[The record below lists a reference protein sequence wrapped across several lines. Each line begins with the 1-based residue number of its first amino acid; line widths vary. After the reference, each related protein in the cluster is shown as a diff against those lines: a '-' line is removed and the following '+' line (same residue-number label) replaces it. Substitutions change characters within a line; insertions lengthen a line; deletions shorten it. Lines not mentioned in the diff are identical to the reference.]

1 MFIQSQQLVTCN
13 IGNDGNSAPSSGGTS
28 TAFLGAPKKRRAVDY
43 YNSSNN
49 PDLAFVVDNGHHQS
63 HFATTVN
70 LAAEDQQGELGRD
83 SPNGQPFVRASTI
96 KLLDTYQRCGQKRK
110 TWSAGGTAV
119 GNAAERVESLAPS
132 DSNTTDEQQH
142 PPAGGGPTTAQHGS
156 KTQQPAAQQQAAA
169 QQHQPA
175 AQAAQGAQGGATA
188 ATGPPA
194 AQAQPNPQP
203 QGKKKCSGSGADG
216 DYQLVQHEVLYS
228 MTNQYEVLEF
238 LGRGTFGQVVKCWKK
253 GTNEIVAI
261 KILKNHPSYARQGQI
276 EVSILSRLSQENADE
291 FNFVRAYECFQHK
304 THTCLVFEMLE
315 QNLYDFLKQNKFSPL
330 PLKYIRPILQQ
341 VLTALLKLKQL
352 GLIHADLK
360 PENIMLVD
368 PVRQPY
374 RVKVIDFG
382 SASHVSKAVC
392 NTYLQ
397 SRYYRAPEIILGLP
411 FCEAIDMWSLG
422 CVVAELFLGWP
433 LYPGSSEYDQIR
445 YISQTQGLPTE
456 HMLNNASK
464 TTKFFYRDMDSTY
477 PFWRLKTPEEHEAE
491 TGIKSK
497 EARKYIFNCLDDIGQ
512 VNVPTDLEGGQLL
525 AEKVDRKEF
534 IDLLKRMLTMD
545 QVERRTTPGEALNH
559 PFVRLA
565 HLIDYAHC
573 NNVKASVQMMEV
585 CRRNDYSTSSAA
597 SHHQPAQ
604 QAPSL
609 VANFVPNSNGN
620 VTFTI
625 NNQLTN
631 QVQRLVRDR
640 SGYDNLYQI
649 YNGRTVGRQYATSA
663 RADPFQHQLVSSILC
678 PAGYQGMGGSP
689 AKHVTVVQQP
699 PLQIQPPILS
709 QPGQQQYV
717 PVSVVE
723 PTGRQMLLTNAVQ
736 TSWPTN
742 RQQMAIVP
750 SWQQIPPQHA
760 AIQQPLLSEAEWGR
774 PLLVDSS
781 AILQEQRPVFPVD
794 VTTEV
799 FNPALVEHTGSWST
813 SKRSSRPH
821 HAQQPAPH
829 HSHHHLMVPTHH
841 RSQHDKKEQTQLS
854 PVKKRV
860 KEGTPP
866 SEQLYSVGSS
876 RRNHSPNVPS
886 HWHNNG
892 HHQVSSQDH
901 HTQTH
906 NNYHT
911 HHHHHHHHGTGSG
924 KNQHT
929 ITINDTPSPAVSVIT
944 ISDSEDEGSHGKK
957 TVHTNTV
964 ANQQSQTNQSH
975 HASSRK
981 NVISCVSV
989 QDSDN
994 EERSSSKIHNTQ
1006 HSSHHQSQQQQPYNA
1021 QPVIKNEPSCHST
1034 PHYASQKKRLLA
1046 KAQSECMLNVATKQ
1060 EPGTEYYGQ
1069 HCSSACKEQPSSA
1082 QSYSHYSGSH
1092 MGGHDQQNYQSSS
1105 GAEKRVSW
1113 APPVAHNTSSS
1124 HSRRHSAV
1132 PVVNLREYNVAPQAH
1147 GDYVQPPAAH
1157 SSGRD
1162 QHLLAP
1168 PGKGWGPPQA
1178 IPQTYRHGTAHL
1190 SPQPLAAAPRLS
1202 PQHPL
1207 AAAAG
1212 QPLYHQTELYR
1223 RPVYVTTTQPAA
1235 YLSATHQVAPAG
1247 LSPSRFTNLSYRP
1260 AQDSHSDH
1268 VATVNFHSIRDLI
1281 KCGTDTVDIVHAD
1294 SEHDLSQCSTD
1305 KIYVHADSALD
1316 LSRFGTD
1323 HVDTVYFDSEHNL
1336 SRRGT
1341 DNKYVYADSEQDLSK
1356 CGTDHVDTVHF
1367 YSERDLS
1374 QCGTDKIYVH
1384 ADSALD
1390 LSQFGTDHVDTV
1402 YFDSERDPGQCGT
1415 DKIYVYADSEQ
1426 DLSQCGTDKIYVH
1439 ADPAQD
1445 LSQFD
1450 TDHVDTV
1457 HDDSERDQSQCGTVK
1472 IYVHANSAQ
1481 DLSQLGTDHVD
1492 TVHFD
1497 TERDLSQCGID
1508 KVYVYADS
1516 EEYLSQCGT
1525 DKIDV
1530 HADSAQDLS
1539 QFATDH
1545 VDTVHYDSERD
1556 LSQCG
1561 TDKIYAH
1568 ADSAQDLNQF
1578 GTDHVD
1584 TVHFDSE
1591 RDLSQCGIDK
1601 IYVRAD
1607 SEQDLSQCGVDKTY
1621 IRGDSEQDLSQ
1632 CGTDKIYVH
1641 ADSAQDLSQFGTDH
1655 VDTVHYDSERD
1666 LSQCG
1671 TDKICVHA
1679 DSAQDLSQFGTDRVD
1694 TVYFDSERDP
1704 SQCGTDKIYVYADSE
1719 RDLSQCGTDKIYVH
1733 ADSAQDLSQFGT
1745 DHVDTVHFDSDR
1757 DLGQCGTDKIDVYAE
1772 SVQDLSQFGTVH
1784 VDTVHFDSDHDLSQ
1798 CDNDKID
1805 NVRFE
1810 SEYSFVQFDTD
1821 RDSIDGDFELH
1832 TPPYNTS
1839 PFTEDG
1845 DDEYLPMNLSK
1856 KRKLK

>member
-1 MFIQSQQLVTCN
+1 MFNDFYDIMLNLKSDTKNDYDVEKYGNAQEGMHDMFIQSQQLVT
-13 IGNDGNSAPSSGGTS
+13 T
-28 TAFLGAPKKRRAVDY
+28 
-43 YNSSNN
+43 NSSNN
-49 PDLAFVVDNGHHQS
+49 GQVQQLHQQQHSHHQLHHQQHQQKKRKVES
-63 HFATTVN
+63 IANHNSTSTGVIG
-70 LAAEDQQGELGRD
+70 AECPGGGSNSSNGVDQQLVDAVFAVTGGGQFARAGLTSHAPGA
-83 SPNGQPFVRASTI
+83 SPGVNSQHQQPFVRASTI

-110 TWSAGGTAV
+110 STWSPEGNGDSCGGDLVTRTAASTN
-119 GNAAERVESLAPS
+119 NA
-132 DSNTTDEQQH
+132 NQQQQH
-142 PPAGGGPTTAQHGS
+142 STSISFGPSNGQQQQQQQQQSATGGVTASAQTIPSTTNLSGGLELGGGGAQASTTTAHG
-156 KTQQPAAQQQAAA
+156 KVQAA
-169 QQHQPA
+169 P
-175 AQAAQGAQGGATA
+175 GAN
-188 ATGPPA
+188 
-194 AQAQPNPQP
+194 NPQP
-203 QGKKKCSGSGADG
+203 QGTGSGSDG

-304 THTCLVFEMLE
+304 NHTCLVFEMLE

-565 HLIDYAHC
+565 HLVDYAHC

-585 CRRNDYSTSSAA
+585 CRRNDYSTPTAG

-649 YNGRTVGRQYATSA
+649 YNGRTVGRQYATAS

-794 VTTEV
+794 VTAEV
-799 FNPALVEHTGSWST
+799 YNQAIVEHPAPGNWGAPT
-813 SKRSSRPH
+813 SKRGSKNH
-821 HAQQPAPH
+821 HVGQSGSH
-829 HSHHHLMVPTHH
+829 HNHHLMVPTHH
-841 RSQHDKKEQTQLS
+841 RSHHDKKEQTQLS

-866 SEQLYSVGSS
+866 SEQLSYGGGGG
-876 RRNHSPNVPS
+876 RRNHSPGGG
-886 HWHNNG
+886 HWQ
-892 HHQVSSQDH
+892 HQQQVTQDH
-901 HTQTH
+901 HTQTTNH
-906 NNYHT
+906 HGHGH
-911 HHHHHHHHGTGSG
+911 HHHHHHHHGNSSG
-924 KNQHT
+924 RQHT

-944 ISDSEDEGSHGKK
+944 ISDSEDETGEKAANRNNAAQHQ
-957 TVHTNTV
+957 VH
-964 ANQQSQTNQSH
+964 NQQPNGQQP
-975 HASSRK
+975 RK

-989 QDSDN
+989 PDSD
-994 EERSSSKIHNTQ
+994 EDRSSSKHFI
-1006 HSSHHQSQQQQPYNA
+1006 QQQ
-1021 QPVIKNEPSCHST
+1021 IKNEPCTMST
-1034 PHYASQKKRLLA
+1034 SGSNSSTGTNYASQKKRLLA
-1046 KAQSECMLNVATKQ
+1046 KAQSECMMNVTTKQ
-1060 EPGTEYYGQ
+1060 EPGCGDYHRSDYAAAPQQ
-1069 HCSSACKEQPSSA
+1069 HCGSACKEPGPPVHS
-1082 QSYSHYSGSH
+1082 
-1092 MGGHDQQNYQSSS
+1092 QQQYQYGVPEQQQQQYGNSN
-1105 GAEKRVSW
+1105 AEKRVSW
-1113 APPVAHNTSSS
+1113 APPAAHNGSSG
-1124 HSRRHSAV
+1124 HSRRHSTVPAV
-1132 PVVNLREYNVAPQAH
+1132 SLT
-1147 GDYVQPPAAH
+1147 PPIAH
-1157 SSGRD
+1157 STRDSLAVSRD
-1162 QHLLAP
+1162 QHLLA
-1168 PGKGWGPPQA
+1168 PGKGWGPPQG
-1178 IPQTYRHGTAHL
+1178 IHHQTYRHSSAHL
-1190 SPQPLAAAPRLS
+1190 SPQPLGGAPRLS

-1212 QPLYHQTELYR
+1212 QPLYHQSAAELYR
-1223 RPVYVTTTQPAA
+1223 RPVYVTTTQPA
-1235 YLSATHQVAPAG
+1235 YLPATVPQPGRALPPPPAHHSSARPVLASHPSHPPLPAHLQFPSHAQVAAAASYGFAP
-1247 LSPSRFTNLSYRP
+1247 LSP
-1260 AQDSHSDH
+1260 AKSHQYQQAS
-1268 VATVNFHSIRDLI
+1268 LW
-1281 KCGTDTVDIVHAD
+1281 
-1294 SEHDLSQCSTD
+1294 
-1305 KIYVHADSALD
+1305 
-1316 LSRFGTD
+1316 
-1323 HVDTVYFDSEHNL
+1323 
-1336 SRRGT
+1336 
-1341 DNKYVYADSEQDLSK
+1341 
-1356 CGTDHVDTVHF
+1356 
-1367 YSERDLS
+1367 
-1374 QCGTDKIYVH
+1374 
-1384 ADSALD
+1384 
-1390 LSQFGTDHVDTV
+1390 
-1402 YFDSERDPGQCGT
+1402 
-1415 DKIYVYADSEQ
+1415 
-1426 DLSQCGTDKIYVH
+1426 
-1439 ADPAQD
+1439 
-1445 LSQFD
+1445 
-1450 TDHVDTV
+1450 
-1457 HDDSERDQSQCGTVK
+1457 
-1472 IYVHANSAQ
+1472 
-1481 DLSQLGTDHVD
+1481 
-1492 TVHFD
+1492 
-1497 TERDLSQCGID
+1497 
-1508 KVYVYADS
+1508 
-1516 EEYLSQCGT
+1516 
-1525 DKIDV
+1525 
-1530 HADSAQDLS
+1530 
-1539 QFATDH
+1539 FA
-1545 VDTVHYDSERD
+1545 E
-1556 LSQCG
+1556 
-1561 TDKIYAH
+1561 
-1568 ADSAQDLNQF
+1568 
-1578 GTDHVD
+1578 
-1584 TVHFDSE
+1584 
-1591 RDLSQCGIDK
+1591 
-1601 IYVRAD
+1601 
-1607 SEQDLSQCGVDKTY
+1607 
-1621 IRGDSEQDLSQ
+1621 
-1632 CGTDKIYVH
+1632 
-1641 ADSAQDLSQFGTDH
+1641 
-1655 VDTVHYDSERD
+1655 
-1666 LSQCG
+1666 
-1671 TDKICVHA
+1671 
-1679 DSAQDLSQFGTDRVD
+1679 
-1694 TVYFDSERDP
+1694 
-1704 SQCGTDKIYVYADSE
+1704 
-1719 RDLSQCGTDKIYVH
+1719 
-1733 ADSAQDLSQFGT
+1733 
-1745 DHVDTVHFDSDR
+1745 
-1757 DLGQCGTDKIDVYAE
+1757 
-1772 SVQDLSQFGTVH
+1772 
-1784 VDTVHFDSDHDLSQ
+1784 
-1798 CDNDKID
+1798 
-1805 NVRFE
+1805 
-1810 SEYSFVQFDTD
+1810 
-1821 RDSIDGDFELH
+1821 
-1832 TPPYNTS
+1832 
-1839 PFTEDG
+1839 
-1845 DDEYLPMNLSK
+1845 
-1856 KRKLK
+1856 